1 MKAFF
6 KTLGIALFSGF
17 ISIFLYNYFNPKSD
31 NALISTGN
39 QKIIPTT
46 YSYASPGTGESMTD
60 FTIAAEKTIDA
71 VVHVKN
77 TSIRKEERNS
87 WSRYFYGGGSDA
99 KRVGTGS
106 GVIVSADGYII
117 TNNHVI
123 ENYTEIE
130 VTLNNNKKYSAQLIG
145 TDPTTDIAVIKI
157 EPEAP
162 MTYITFGD
170 SNVTRIGEW
179 VLAVGNPFNLNSTV
193 TAGIISAKSR
203 DLNNNDNKNESYIQ
217 TDAAVN
223 MGNSGGALV
232 NTKGELIG
240 INTAISSLTG
250 GYVGY
255 SFAVPS
261 NVARKVFEDILEF
274 GGVQKGLLGVS
285 GKALNAAEAKE
296 FNISDTEGF
305 YILDLE
311 EGLGAE
317 RAGLKPGDI
326 IKYVDD
332 VKINKFADLTGYLST
347 KRPGNQVE
355 VTYTRDDEE
364 YRVSVTLNKT
374 NRSIFYGM
382 ELREMTEKQK
392 RDLKIENGVMI
403 SQMDNRRLYYKGIE
417 EGAALIGINEKE
429 VKDLSTIQNFNTES
443 LESLLFK
450 MPNGEKVK
458 IYLY

>member
-6 KTLGIALFSGF
+6 KTLGIALLSGF

-31 NALISTGN
+31 SLPSIGN

-46 YSYASPGTGESMTD
+46 YSYAAPGTGEKMTD

-77 TSIRKEERNS
+77 TSISKDERRS
-87 WSRYFYGGGSDA
+87 WSRYFYGGGSDS

-123 ENYTEIE
+123 EHFTESE
-130 VTLNNNKKYSAQLIG
+130 VTLNNNKKYNAQLIG
-145 TDPTTDIAVIKI
+145 ADPTTDIAVIKI
-157 EPEAP
+157 EPETP

-203 DLNNNDNKNESYIQ
+203 DLNNYDNKNESYIQ

-285 GKALNAAEAKE
+285 GNALNAAAAKQL
-296 FNISDTEGF
+296 NISDTEGF
-305 YILDLE
+305 YVADLE

-317 RAGLKPGDI
+317 RAGLQPGDI
-326 IKYVDD
+326 IKFVDD

-355 VTYTRDDEE
+355 VTYTRDNKE
-364 YRVSVTLNKT
+364 YRVMVTLNKT
-374 NRSIFYGM
+374 NRTLFYGM

-392 RDLKIENGVMI
+392 RDLKTENGVMI
-403 SQMDNRRLYYKGIE
+403 TEMDNRGLYYKGIE
-417 EGAALIGINEKE
+417 EGAAVIGINGQE
-429 VKDLSTIQNFNTES
+429 VKDLSTIQNYNMES

-458 IYLY
+458 IYLN